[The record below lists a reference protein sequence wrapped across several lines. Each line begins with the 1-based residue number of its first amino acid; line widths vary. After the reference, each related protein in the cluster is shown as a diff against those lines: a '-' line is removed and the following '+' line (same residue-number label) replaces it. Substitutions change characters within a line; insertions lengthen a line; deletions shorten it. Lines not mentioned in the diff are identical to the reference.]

1 MRKMQEKQKLT
12 QEEQEMF
19 RYNRAIR
26 CFLHCFANLVGI
38 ALQGGRGP
46 HEGEEEPDVSQRR
59 ERARYIKV
67 FYFLKKYV
75 DK

>member
-26 CFLHCFANLVGI
+26 CFLHYFGNLVGNCF
-38 ALQGGRGP
+38 AGRP
-46 HEGEEEPDVSQRR
+46 RPT
-59 ERARYIKV
+59 
-67 FYFLKKYV
+67 
-75 DK
+75 